1 MKTLNNLNLPMNSD
15 ITVLD
20 NLVNDNVKLKNKE
33 TDLLYETEDYLINIE
48 GNSEYSNAI
57 NVKNMSYVL
66 ALLLRQLKPG
76 DNKKIKKVLQ
86 ININNEN
93 PLKNGKFMG
102 VSLFTD
108 VLSGKIR
115 YEDAIVVDY
124 NLEYLRK
131 MTYNEIAS
139 LQDDDIKKIFYAF
152 TQENNDKYYD
162 LYSNSELGQELLR
175 RMEKMM
181 ENIDSIFFYD
191 KSELAKTVGEEIGFK
206 KGESTGFSKG
216 ESVGFNNGKIEI
228 IKNLIK
234 NKMPE
239 EDIIKFVEISKEE
252 LDEIKK
258 GMGK

>member
-76 DNKKIKKVLQ
+76 ENNKIKKVLQ

-93 PLKNGKFMG
+93 PLKNGEFMG

-108 VLSGKIR
+108 VLSGKVR
-115 YEDAIVVDY
+115 YEDVIVVDY
-124 NLEYLRK
+124 NLEYLKK

-152 TQENNDKYYD
+152 TRENNDKYYD
-162 LYSNSELGQELLR
+162 LYNNSELGQELLR

-181 ENIDSIFFYD
+181 ENIDSVFFYD
-191 KSELAKTVGEEIGFK
+191 KSELDKAVGKEIGFNEGK
-206 KGESTGFSKG
+206 SI
-216 ESVGFNNGKIEI
+216 GFNNGKIEI

-239 EDIIKFVEISKEE
+239 EDIIKFAQISKEE

-258 GMGK
+258 SMGK

>member
-20 NLVNDNVKLKNKE
+20 YLVNDNVKLKNKE

-86 ININNEN
+86 ININNEKH
-93 PLKNGKFMG
+93 LKNGEFMG

-115 YEDAIVVDY
+115 YEGAIIVDY

-152 TQENNDKYYD
+152 TQKNNDKYYD

-181 ENIDSIFFYD
+181 ENIDSIFFMI
-191 KSELAKTVGEEIGFK
+191 SL
-206 KGESTGFSKG
+206 
-216 ESVGFNNGKIEI
+216 
-228 IKNLIK
+228 NLLK
-234 NKMPE
+234 
-239 EDIIKFVEISKEE
+239 
-252 LDEIKK
+252 L
-258 GMGK
+258 